1 MVVWDNANNELDVL
15 SDFLYNSTLKGLHLG
30 LDAVMLSGNDQSVSN
45 GNFVVQA
52 WPTPPVRGMF
62 VDYTVFNNITNGFR
76 AGTFRSVNDQ
86 TPGGVVWD
94 DTSTTDLNGSTGGF
108 RFITNVVGGNFQL
121 IAVADHD
128 RYDISYSIKL
138 ILK

>member
-1 MVVWDNANNELDVL
+1 LVVWDNANNELDVL

-30 LDAVMLSGNDQSVSN
+30 LDAVMLSGSDQSVSS
-45 GNFVVQA
+45 GSFVVQA

-62 VDYTVFNNITNGFR
+62 VDYTVWNQNTNGFR
-76 AGTFRSVNDQ
+76 AGTFRSVNDAA
-86 TPGGVVWD
+86 PGGVVWD
-94 DTSTTDLNGSTGGF
+94 DTSTTDLNGATGGF

-121 IAVADHD
+121 IAVADSD